1 MKGREWEEA
10 KCECDFRSP
19 TLSLLPWGALEQRT
33 HFSLSCL
40 EAKELGFGTLYCS
53 VLGYRLP
60 RSVKWGETQKSQVL
74 PAHFGA

>member
-10 KCECDFRSP
+10 RRECDFRSP
-19 TLSLLPWGALEQRT
+19 ALSLLPWGALDQRT
-33 HFSLSCL
+33 H
-40 EAKELGFGTLYCS
+40 LGFGTLYCS

-60 RSVKWGETQKSQVL
+60 RSVKWGETQNSQVL